1 MSFPSSRSRSASTA
15 SASRLSSASVRQRN
29 GISRGPVALVLMESS
44 AALVEVV
51 IQPRAASPMTVAN
64 GEHRSRLGG
73 MARTQ
78 QSRGDRSARCDR
90 NREAMTLAQPRKA
103 PLSRRWKYRLPPRPK
118 APIDRAPV
126 RPADEVLTPVDQMRV
141 DKWIRDR
148 LIDWHDSCWHC
159 RKPIVVGQA
168 WTVVSN
174 GEVVAR
180 RRCPMSAQFHA
191 ACSPVINVNSDSVG
205 ST

>member
-1 MSFPSSRSRSASTA
+1 
-15 SASRLSSASVRQRN
+15 
-29 GISRGPVALVLMESS
+29 
-44 AALVEVV
+44 
-51 IQPRAASPMTVAN
+51 
-64 GEHRSRLGG
+64 
-73 MARTQ
+73 
-78 QSRGDRSARCDR
+78 
-90 NREAMTLAQPRKA
+90 MTLAQPRKA